1 MKVVQQI
8 IAFGYFVIVAVIVGI
23 ICVYMQEWKQI
34 ERLTYQTKQ
43 VNWLRN
49 NVHQA
54 YAQMLELTMFGE
66 TILRIFQVN
75 MSVQLQETLR
85 IF

>member
-8 IAFGYFVIVAVIVGI
+8 IAFGDFVIVAVIVGI

-66 TILRIFQVN
+66 TIL
-75 MSVQLQETLR
+75 T
-85 IF
+85 